1 MKYYDQYRNLV
12 EMGKIPLCK
21 EMHLAL
27 DRIERFNQEYISR
40 QDEVDKRID
49 FIEHE
54 CRNTKGRRDLLKLTL
69 PQKVWLETAWGF
81 YYPKDVTKVNPSTM
95 EEYKETEERRL
106 IHQIPIIVSRG
117 TGKTTLGSA
126 IGTVMQIIDG
136 EYGADVQMLG
146 YVRKQANQLFEAS
159 RTMSSYEDS
168 ILYALRQSGQLRS
181 TKQGI
186 LYEPTNS
193 LMQIMTADY
202 DSLDG
207 TNCHCTIFD
216 EVHTYSED
224 FIKIV
229 NDGSSRKRKNW
240 QTFYLSTNG
249 TKRNAVF
256 DKYYDF
262 WIKILNGKIDDDT
275 IMPFIYKLDDV
286 AEVDNPKMWVKAI
299 PHLNITTEAEE
310 VERDIRN
317 ARESHDTVAQAE
329 ILAKTFNIPMN
340 SFQAYFT
347 NEECEGH
354 SKDFDA
360 DLFVGNEDRNAY
372 CIIGL
377 DLSDVNDICSASF
390 MIPKADRRFFVA
402 RKYIPRKRFEELPHD
417 VAEKYSEWAD
427 KGLLVI
433 HELDYNDQEMI
444 FNDLRTYMQKHRMY
458 PVGVGYDKWN
468 AREIVRLFT
477 DYYGDICV
485 NIPQTVKGL
494 SQYLKIYK
502 EKIKNGNIIFKDS
515 LMGWCHS
522 NVRVKVDANNNV
534 FPNKQKAKEKI
545 DVFASNLDAFITY
558 EKNREEYIYYFSNL
572 MEE

>member
-1 MKYYDQYRNLV
+1 MKYYEQYRNLV

-27 DRIERFNQEYISR
+27 KRIDRFNHQYKCK

-54 CRNTKGRRDLLKLTL
+54 CRNTKGRRDLLKLSL

-81 YYPKDVTKVNPSTM
+81 YYDKDVTKVNPSTM
-95 EEYKETEERRL
+95 EQYTETEERRL
-106 IHQIPIIVSRG
+106 IHQIPVIVSRG

-126 IGTVMQIIDG
+126 IGTVMQLIDG
-136 EYGADVQMLG
+136 EYGADVQLLG

-168 ILYALRQSGQLRS
+168 LLYALKKTGQLRS

-193 LMQIMTADY
+193 LMQIMTSDY
-202 DSLDG
+202 ESLDG
-207 TNCHCTIFD
+207 TNCHCSIFD
-216 EVHTYSED
+216 EVHSYSND

-240 QTFYLSTNG
+240 QTWYLSTNG

-262 WIKILNGKIDDDT
+262 WIKILNEVITDDSV
-275 IMPFIYKLDDV
+275 MPFIYKLDDV
-286 AEVDNPKMWVKAI
+286 SEVDKPELWAKAI
-299 PHLNITTEAEE
+299 PHLGITTEIED
-310 VERDIRN
+310 VQQDIQN
-317 ARESHDTVAQAE
+317 ARDSHDTVAQAE

-347 NEECEGH
+347 NDECKGH
-354 SKDFDA
+354 PEKMDE

-390 MIPKADRRFFVA
+390 MIPKAEKRFFKA

-417 VAEKYSEWAD
+417 VAEKYLQWE
-427 KGLLVI
+427 KEGLLVI
-433 HELDYNDQEMI
+433 HELDYNDQEYI
-444 FNDLRTYMQKHRMY
+444 FNDLRSYMQKNRMF

-468 AREIVRLFT
+468 AREIVRLFG
-477 DYYGDICV
+477 DYYGDVCV
-485 NIPQTVKGL
+485 NVPQTVKGL

-502 EKIKNGNIIFKDS
+502 EKIKNGNIIFDDD
-515 LMGWCHS
+515 LMTWCHS

-558 EKNREEYIYYFSNL
+558 EKNREDYIYYFASL
-572 MEE
+572 EE